1 MKHCPH
7 CHRPLSETPHHHG
20 KGGPYRIDEG
30 RKLLGVCGG
39 VADYFAWSRVWVRV
53 ATVLLCFF
61 AFPMTIFVYF
71 IAALI
76 MEHAPY
82 QEPEYQHAVD

>member
-7 CHRPLSETPHHHG
+7 CHRPLSDEPHRHG
-20 KGGPYRIDEG
+20 KGPYRIDEG

-39 VADYFAWSRVWVRV
+39 VADYFGWSRVWVRV
-53 ATVLLCFF
+53 ATVILCFF
-61 AFPMTIFVYF
+61 AFPMTLFVYF

-82 QEPEYQHAVD
+82 VEADYRHAVD